1 MPFLTQPTT
10 QYENSYLDAVREFQK
25 EGRYSDVDVRQIADD
40 FAAFVERLCRRA
52 VDFPGEGRVR
62 ETYFW
67 LIDEGEFIGRVSIR
81 HALNA
86 RLEKLGGHIGYEI
99 RPTKRRRG
107 YGTLILSLALPE
119 TLKLGIE
126 RALITCDATNIGS
139 RKIIEAN
146 GGVLW
151 DETRLIGR
159 DVPVRRYWIDLI

>member
-1 MPFLTQPTT
+1 
-10 QYENSYLDAVREFQK
+10 
-25 EGRYSDVDVRQIADD
+25 
-40 FAAFVERLCRRA
+40 
-52 VDFPGEGRVR
+52 
-62 ETYFW
+62 
-67 LIDEGEFIGRVSIR
+67 
-81 HALNA
+81 
-86 RLEKLGGHIGYEI
+86 
-99 RPTKRRRG
+99 
-107 YGTLILSLALPE
+107 LILSLALPE